1 MSKRNTVVP
10 GARRALD
17 EFKAEIASEFG
28 LTADNITNNLKSS
41 HTGYIT
47 RELVKMGEKEM
58 MKKYN
63 K

>member
-1 MSKRNTVVP
+1 MSKKNTVVP

-17 EFKAEIASEFG
+17 EFKAEIAGEFG
-28 LTADNITNNLKSS
+28 LTPDNIHDNLKSA

-47 RELVKMGEKEM
+47 RELVKIGEKEM